1 MEPVGLRP
9 GQEHPTPTG
18 RLARRPGR
26 RSRQG
31 AIHAEE
37 QHRGCRP
44 YRHPLLR
51 PARLRPDAIDRQRQR
66 LRVAVYSL
74 SRAQHIRRAVRLRRR
89 ICAARP
95 ERVEEAARKMKPHAA
110 HAAIVGA
117 VLLALAAPCLIHP
130 QSTNEGS
137 RGEIPVLQTTC
148 LISADVR
155 RLVEF
160 YEPIQNRK
168 ANWSGEDYAEFPTR
182 AGVLAIFSAAAQ
194 EKYIPGS
201 AEPATNR
208 SVILQFK
215 VADVDAE
222 YRRLQP
228 LVKSW
233 V

>member
-1 MEPVGLRP
+1 
-9 GQEHPTPTG
+9 
-18 RLARRPGR
+18 
-26 RSRQG
+26 
-31 AIHAEE
+31 
-37 QHRGCRP
+37 
-44 YRHPLLR
+44 
-51 PARLRPDAIDRQRQR
+51 
-66 LRVAVYSL
+66 
-74 SRAQHIRRAVRLRRR
+74 
-89 ICAARP
+89 
-95 ERVEEAARKMKPHAA
+95 MKPHAA
-110 HAAIVGA
+110 HAAIVRA

-137 RGEIPVLQTTC
+137 RREIPVLQSTC
-148 LISADVR
+148 LISANVR

-160 YEPIQNRK
+160 YEPILNRK
-168 ANWSGEDYAEFPTR
+168 AKWSGEDYAEFPTR

-233 V
+233 VKPPTTQPWGTRSIYLRDPDGNLVDFYSPVPLPK

>member
-1 MEPVGLRP
+1 
-9 GQEHPTPTG
+9 
-18 RLARRPGR
+18 
-26 RSRQG
+26 
-31 AIHAEE
+31 
-37 QHRGCRP
+37 
-44 YRHPLLR
+44 
-51 PARLRPDAIDRQRQR
+51 
-66 LRVAVYSL
+66 
-74 SRAQHIRRAVRLRRR
+74 
-89 ICAARP
+89 
-95 ERVEEAARKMKPHAA
+95 MKPHAA

-160 YEPIQNRK
+160 YEPILNRK

-233 V
+233 VKPPTTQPWGTRSIYLRDPDGNLVDFYSPVPLPK